1 MDFLMLNHTVSAT
14 NFFFFFWGGGGG
26 GGVGGGGGG
35 GLVKQVGQ
43 YKSLILGVV
52 DLLLVH
58 NQLRFS
64 ANTKVLKTVLE
75 VLETSA
81 VEC

>member
-1 MDFLMLNHTVSAT
+1 MCAGME
-14 NFFFFFWGGGGG
+14 
-26 GGVGGGGGG
+26 GG